1 MENDKQNLITRVI
14 TYLVIFLGVLFTLIV
29 MSDDNPKEMN
39 PEQIKVAAFNN
50 DQFEFEKDEK
60 GRFIKD
66 KFGNY
71 TYKDLDND
79 STYSKS
85 EGEILRNYQT
95 SLEQTLDSHVFT
107 LTFFSIVTVTA
118 TFLLLILGFGY
129 LAYINWAK
137 AKKILTGV
145 GIFVLFMLIV
155 YFMSVDD
162 RGTDWTLANTAI
174 NSTVLLILVALIS
187 WIGGSVIKLRK

>member
-14 TYLVIFLGVLFTLIV
+14 TYLVILLGVLFTLIV

-95 SLEQTLDSHVFT
+95 SLEQTLDNHVFT

-129 LAYINWAK
+129 LAYINWVK

-145 GIFVLFMLIV
+145 GIFTLFMLIV
-155 YFMSVDD
+155 YFISVDD

-174 NSTVLLILVALIS
+174 NSTVLLIFIALIS

>member
-79 STYSKS
+79 STYSKP

-145 GIFVLFMLIV
+145 GIFTLFMLIV
-155 YFMSVDD
+155 YFVSVDD

-174 NSTVLLILVALIS
+174 NSTVLLILIALIS

>member
-95 SLEQTLDSHVFT
+95 SLEKTLDSHVFT

-155 YFMSVDD
+155 YFISVDD

-174 NSTVLLILVALIS
+174 NSTVLLILIALIS

>member
-145 GIFVLFMLIV
+145 GIFTLFMLIV
-155 YFMSVDD
+155 YFISVDD

-174 NSTVLLILVALIS
+174 NSTVLLILIALIS

>member
-107 LTFFSIVTVTA
+107 LTFFSIITVTA

-155 YFMSVDD
+155 YFISVDD

>member
-1 MENDKQNLITRVI
+1 MENDKQNLITKVI

-145 GIFVLFMLIV
+145 GIFTLFMLIV
-155 YFMSVDD
+155 YFISVDD

>member
-50 DQFEFEKDEK
+50 DQFEFQKDEK

-107 LTFFSIVTVTA
+107 LTFFSIVTVIA

-145 GIFVLFMLIV
+145 GIFVLFMLTV
-155 YFMSVDD
+155 YFISVDD

-174 NSTVLLILVALIS
+174 NSTVLLILIALIS

>member
-1 MENDKQNLITRVI
+1 MENDKQNLITRII

-50 DQFEFEKDEK
+50 DQFEFEKDDK

-79 STYSKS
+79 SIYSKS

-95 SLEQTLDSHVFT
+95 SLEETLDGHVFT

-155 YFMSVDD
+155 YFISVDD

-174 NSTVLLILVALIS
+174 NSTVLLIFIALIS

>member
-145 GIFVLFMLIV
+145 GIFVIFMLIV

>member
-145 GIFVLFMLIV
+145 GIFVLFMLLV
-155 YFMSVDD
+155 YFISVDD

>member
-95 SLEQTLDSHVFT
+95 SIEQTLDSHVFT

-155 YFMSVDD
+155 YFISVDD

-174 NSTVLLILVALIS
+174 NSTVLLILIALIS

>member
-129 LAYINWAK
+129 LTYINWAK

-145 GIFVLFMLIV
+145 GIFTLFMLIV
-155 YFMSVDD
+155 YFISVDD

-174 NSTVLLILVALIS
+174 NSTVLLILIALIS

>member
-50 DQFEFEKDEK
+50 DQFEFEKDKK

-107 LTFFSIVTVTA
+107 LTFFSIVTVIA

-155 YFMSVDD
+155 YFISVDD

-174 NSTVLLILVALIS
+174 NSTVLLILIALIS

>member
-107 LTFFSIVTVTA
+107 LTFFSILTVTA

-137 AKKILTGV
+137 AKKILTAV
-145 GIFVLFMLIV
+145 GIFTLFMLIV
-155 YFMSVDD
+155 YFISVDD

-174 NSTVLLILVALIS
+174 NSTVLLILIALIS

>member
-129 LAYINWAK
+129 LAYINWVK

-145 GIFVLFMLIV
+145 GIFTLFMLIV
-155 YFMSVDD
+155 YFISVDD

-174 NSTVLLILVALIS
+174 NSTVLLIFIALIS

>member
-1 MENDKQNLITRVI
+1 MENDKQNLITRII

-50 DQFEFEKDEK
+50 DQFEFEKDDK

-95 SLEQTLDSHVFT
+95 SLEETLDGHVFT

-129 LAYINWAK
+129 LAYINWDK

-155 YFMSVDD
+155 YFISVDD

-174 NSTVLLILVALIS
+174 NSTVLLIFIALIS

>member
-155 YFMSVDD
+155 YFISVDV

-174 NSTVLLILVALIS
+174 NSTVLLILIALIS

>member
-145 GIFVLFMLIV
+145 GIYVLFMIID
-155 YFMSVDD
+155 YFISVDD

-174 NSTVLLILVALIS
+174 NSTVLLILIALIS

>member
-1 MENDKQNLITRVI
+1 MENDKQNLITKVI

-145 GIFVLFMLIV
+145 GIFTLFMLIV
-155 YFMSVDD
+155 YFISVDD
-162 RGTDWTLANTAI
+162 RGTGWTLANTAI
-174 NSTVLLILVALIS
+174 NSTVLLILIALIS

>member
-1 MENDKQNLITRVI
+1 MENDKQNLITRII

-95 SLEQTLDSHVFT
+95 SLEQTLDGHVFT

-155 YFMSVDD
+155 YFISVDD

-174 NSTVLLILVALIS
+174 NSTVLLIFIALIS

>member
-145 GIFVLFMLIV
+145 GIFTLFMLIV
-155 YFMSVDD
+155 YFISVDD

-174 NSTVLLILVALIS
+174 NSTVLLIFIALIS

>member
-1 MENDKQNLITRVI
+1 MENDKQNLVTRII

-50 DQFEFEKDEK
+50 DQFEFEKDDK

-71 TYKDLDND
+71 TYKDLEND

-85 EGEILRNYQT
+85 EGQILRNYQT

-155 YFMSVDD
+155 YFISVDD

-174 NSTVLLILVALIS
+174 NSTVLLIFVALVS

>member
-14 TYLVIFLGVLFTLIV
+14 TYLVVFLGVLFTLIV

-155 YFMSVDD
+155 YFISVDD

-174 NSTVLLILVALIS
+174 NSTVLLILIALIS

>member
-155 YFMSVDD
+155 YFISVDD

-174 NSTVLLILVALIS
+174 NSTVLLIFVALVS

>member
-107 LTFFSIVTVTA
+107 LTFFSIVTVIA

-155 YFMSVDD
+155 YFISVDD
-162 RGTDWTLANTAI
+162 RGTDWTLANSAI
-174 NSTVLLILVALIS
+174 NSTVLLILIAFIS
-187 WIGGSVIKLRK
+187 WIGGSVI

>member
-85 EGEILRNYQT
+85 EGEILRNFQT

-155 YFMSVDD
+155 YFISVDD

-174 NSTVLLILVALIS
+174 NSTVLLILIALIS

>member
-137 AKKILTGV
+137 ANNILTGV

-155 YFMSVDD
+155 YFISVDD

-174 NSTVLLILVALIS
+174 NSTVLLILIALIS

>member
-1 MENDKQNLITRVI
+1 
-14 TYLVIFLGVLFTLIV
+14 

-50 DQFEFEKDEK
+50 DQFEFEKDDK

-95 SLEQTLDSHVFT
+95 SLEETLDGHVFT

-155 YFMSVDD
+155 YFISVDD

-174 NSTVLLILVALIS
+174 NSTVLLIFIALIS

>member
-107 LTFFSIVTVTA
+107 LTFFSILTVTA

-145 GIFVLFMLIV
+145 GIFTLFMLIV
-155 YFMSVDD
+155 YFISVDD

-174 NSTVLLILVALIS
+174 NSTVLLILIALIS

>member
-107 LTFFSIVTVTA
+107 LTFFSIVTVIA

-145 GIFVLFMLIV
+145 GIFTLFMLIV
-155 YFMSVDD
+155 YFISVDD

-174 NSTVLLILVALIS
+174 NSTVLLILIALIS

>member
-1 MENDKQNLITRVI
+1 MENDKQNLVTKVI

-107 LTFFSIVTVTA
+107 LTFFSILTVTA

-145 GIFVLFMLIV
+145 GIFTLFMLIV
-155 YFMSVDD
+155 YFISVDD

-174 NSTVLLILVALIS
+174 NSTVLLILIALIS

>member
-107 LTFFSIVTVTA
+107 LTFFSIVTVIA

-145 GIFVLFMLIV
+145 GIFLLFMLIV
-155 YFMSVDD
+155 YFISVDD

-174 NSTVLLILVALIS
+174 NSTVLLILIALIS

>member
-95 SLEQTLDSHVFT
+95 SLEQTLDNHVFT

-129 LAYINWAK
+129 LAYINWVK

-145 GIFVLFMLIV
+145 GIFTLFMLIV
-155 YFMSVDD
+155 YFISVDD

-174 NSTVLLILVALIS
+174 NSTVLLIFIALIS

>member
-1 MENDKQNLITRVI
+1 MENDKQNLITRII

-50 DQFEFEKDEK
+50 DQFEFEKDDK

-107 LTFFSIVTVTA
+107 LTFFSIVTVSA

-155 YFMSVDD
+155 YFISIDD

-174 NSTVLLILVALIS
+174 NSTILLIFVALVS

>member
-71 TYKDLDND
+71 KYKDLYND

-107 LTFFSIVTVTA
+107 LTFFSIITVIA

-155 YFMSVDD
+155 YFISVDD

-174 NSTVLLILVALIS
+174 NSTVLLILIALIS

>member
-95 SLEQTLDSHVFT
+95 SLEKTLDSHVFT
-107 LTFFSIVTVTA
+107 LTFFSIVTVIA

-155 YFMSVDD
+155 YFISVDD

-174 NSTVLLILVALIS
+174 NSTVLLILIALIS

>member
-1 MENDKQNLITRVI
+1 MENDKQNLITRII

-129 LAYINWAK
+129 LAYINWVK

-145 GIFVLFMLIV
+145 GIFTLFMLIV
-155 YFMSVDD
+155 YFISVDD

-174 NSTVLLILVALIS
+174 NSTVLLILIALIS